1 MRPPRLAARS
11 NLEVHLGGTALS
23 EWSINPA
30 ETPEVATSTRLTRL
44 EGVKESLGKSARFEP
59 LACAPADE
67 AA

>member
-11 NLEVHLGGTALS
+11 NLADHLGGTALS
-23 EWSINPA
+23 EWSMNLA

-44 EGVKESLGKSARFEP
+44 EGVKERLGKSVPFEP
-59 LACAPADE
+59 LACTPRAK